1 MVRFQATGVGDLG
14 DESGASSL
22 PTGPE
27 FTAPPPDGVVPWIRA
42 PLPFP
47 APGLSLSCVCCEMQS
62 WLAVAQS
69 WWSTVWLGWR
79 AVRLGHRAGW
89 AGAQS
94 WLGCWLGWGTGLVGL
109 EQWST
114 ELVRLEQKAG

>member
-1 MVRFQATGVGDLG
+1 MVRFQARGVGDLG

-27 FTAPPPDGVVPWIRA
+27 FSALPPDGVVPWIRA

-62 WLAVAQS
+62 CLVS
-69 WWSTVWLGWR
+69 CSTELVEHCLVRGLGWR
-79 AVRLGHRAGW
+79 AVT
-89 AGAQS
+89 
-94 WLGCWLGWGTGLVGL
+94 GCGP
-109 EQWST
+109 
-114 ELVRLEQKAG
+114 

>member
-27 FTAPPPDGVVPWIRA
+27 FSALPPDGVVPWIRA

-47 APGLSLSCVCCEMQS
+47 APGLSLSSVCCEMQS
-62 WLAVAQS
+62 WLA
-69 WWSTVWLGWR
+69 
-79 AVRLGHRAGW
+79 
-89 AGAQS
+89 GAQI
-94 WLGCWLGWGTGLVGL
+94 WLLESLLGWGTELVGL
-109 EQWST
+109 EH
-114 ELVRLEQKAG
+114 RAG

>member
-27 FTAPPPDGVVPWIRA
+27 FSEALPPDGVVPWIRA

-47 APGLSLSCVCCEMQS
+47 APGLSLS
-62 WLAVAQS
+62 
-69 WWSTVWLGWR
+69 
-79 AVRLGHRAGW
+79 
-89 AGAQS
+89 
-94 WLGCWLGWGTGLVGL
+94 
-109 EQWST
+109 
-114 ELVRLEQKAG
+114 

>member
-27 FTAPPPDGVVPWIRA
+27 FSALPPDGVVPWIRA

-47 APGLSLSCVCCEMQS
+47 APGSVPVMSVLRDAELVS
-62 WLAVAQS
+62 
-69 WWSTVWLGWR
+69 
-79 AVRLGHRAGW
+79 
-89 AGAQS
+89 
-94 WLGCWLGWGTGLVGL
+94 WGTDLVTG
-109 EQWST
+109 
-114 ELVRLEQKAG
+114 